1 METRMSEQDLKQ
13 ENEILKKQLSD
24 LKKKLD
30 DRNPAFNGNL
40 LSQADKEYSRLQKA
54 IGQAIFNAAGPD
66 ATGIFKNKSMI
77 FDYDSSIFLS
87 SSRGGWVVYFNDKE
101 TKEIKDK
108 LADLQM
114 KKFQE
119 SLDNFAWA
127 VNNQINS

>member
-24 LKKKLD
+24 LKKKLE

-40 LSQADKEYSRLQKA
+40 LEQADREYSRLQQA
-54 IGQAIFNAAGPD
+54 IGQAIYNTVGQD

-77 FDYDSSIFLS
+77 FDYDSSGFLS
-87 SSRGGWVVYFNDKE
+87 SSRGWVVYFNDKE

-127 VNNQINS
+127 VNNRSNI